1 MSRCFFVALY
11 CFVGFLISAQ
21 ELNCKISIIKEA
33 SLEVNSTE
41 LDIFKELELVLT
53 DLMNNTQWTKD
64 RFTAEE
70 RINCAIQLQINKIPS
85 SGTYVGAIQIQVTRP
100 VFNSNYNTLLF
111 NFRDEDLAFS
121 YSRNTLVT
129 YTPNQFRDNLSSIMA
144 YYAYFIL
151 GMDYDSFSSKGGSK
165 YFNECQ
171 QIVSNAQNSGFPGW
185 KSSEQGKR
193 NRFWLVDNIL
203 QAAFEPLR
211 DCNYAY
217 HRNGMDQMYED
228 KVKGKKALYDALSK
242 LNTVVQVRP
251 NSPNVVNYL
260 LCKRDE
266 LKSILSDSEVK
277 EKTDFVTLL
286 KRLDPSN
293 SSKYQEILQ

>member
-1 MSRCFFVALY
+1 MRPSLFSILFVMTCSLGL
-11 CFVGFLISAQ
+11 CQ
-21 ELNCKISIIKEA
+21 ELNCKVSIIKEA

-41 LDIFKELELVLT
+41 LEIFKELELVLT

-64 RFTAEE
+64 QFTAEE
-70 RINCAIQLQINKIPS
+70 RINCSVQLQINKIPS
-85 SGTYVGAIQIQVTRP
+85 AGTYVGALQIQSTRP
-100 VFNSNYNTLLF
+100 VFNSNYNTLLL
-111 NFRDEDLAFS
+111 NYRDEDLAFS
-121 YSRNTLVT
+121 YSRNTLIT
-129 YTPNQFRDNLSSIMA
+129 YTPNQFRDNLSSIFA

-151 GMDYDSFSSKGGSK
+151 GMDYDSYSLKGGSK

-171 QIVSNAQNSGFPGW
+171 QIVSNAQNSGAPGW

-211 DCNYAY
+211 ECNHAY
-217 HRNGMDQMYED
+217 HRKGMDNMYED
-228 KVKGKKALYDALSK
+228 KIKSKKALYDALSK
-242 LNTVVQVRP
+242 LNPVVQVRP

-266 LKSILSDSEVK
+266 LKSILSDSEMK
-277 EKTDFVTLL
+277 EKTDFVSIL

-293 SSKYQEILQ
+293 SSKYQEMLE

>member
-1 MSRCFFVALY
+1 MRPLLFSVLFVMLY
-11 CFVGFLISAQ
+11 SLGFSQ
-21 ELNCKISIIKEA
+21 ELNCKVSIIKEA

-41 LDIFKELELVLT
+41 LEIFKELELVLT

-64 RFTAEE
+64 QYKTEE
-70 RINCAIQLQINKIPS
+70 RINCSMQLQINKIPS
-85 SGTYVGAIQIQVTRP
+85 SGTYAGALQIQSTRP
-100 VFNSNYNTLLF
+100 IFNSNYNTLLF
-111 NFRDEDLAFS
+111 NFRDEDLVFS
-121 YSRNTLVT
+121 YSRNTLIT
-129 YTPNQFRDNLSSIMA
+129 YTPNQFRDNLSSIFA
-144 YYAYFIL
+144 YYAYYIL
-151 GMDYDSFSSKGGSK
+151 GMDYDSYSLKGGSK
-165 YFNECQ
+165 YFSECQ
-171 QIVSNAQNSGFPGW
+171 QIVSNAQNSGAPGW

-217 HRNGMDQMYED
+217 HRNGMDKMFED
-228 KVKGKKALYDALSK
+228 KIKSKKALFDALAK
-242 LNTVVQVRP
+242 LNPVVQVRP

-266 LKSILSDSEVK
+266 LKSILSDSEIK

-293 SSKYQEILQ
+293 SSKYQEILE